1 MEKIISDIALAS
13 NEASVHDLLDSYHTE
28 NLKESSIEL
37 CHFKYQSLIEK
48 ILRERDYLDT
58 IKDANWAMLDYGE
71 VNVEQAKKN
80 FDYAKFFLTNPPMPI
95 GRKPIVLSEMPDF
108 LTDDDLHNY
117 FGWELS
123 TIASKRSR
131 GELPQVNGFR
141 LTPKNELLNLLNA
154 KTTGSTT
161 VKDIDEQSKAV
172 QQKISSFKR

>member
-37 CHFKYQSLIEK
+37 CRFKYKSLID
-48 ILRERDYLDT
+48 IIVQERNYLDT
-58 IKDANWAMLDYGE
+58 ITDANWAMLDCGE

-80 FDYAKFFLTNPPMPI
+80 FDYAKFFLANLPMPI
-95 GRKPIVLSEMPDF
+95 GRKPIVIADMPDF
-108 LTDDDLHNY
+108 LTDDDLHDY

-131 GELPQVNGFR
+131 GELPQVDGFR
-141 LTPKNELLNLLNA
+141 LTPKNELLNLLYA

-161 VKDIDEQSKAV
+161 VRNIEEQAKAIE
-172 QQKISSFKR
+172 QKISSFKK